1 VAWTY
6 GALLLSGCAQI
17 LNRPARDALMPTLVP
32 PAQLAR
38 AIALASSLHQ
48 VASMAAPA
56 LAGLGL
62 ALFHSALPIHAANT
76 VFILVALLGDPG
88 HPPALPRATRRRPV
102 AAAACARCWPA
113 SPTSAAPGCSSR

>member
-6 GALLLSGCAQI
+6 AALVLSGCAQI

-32 PAQLAR
+32 PAQLGR

-48 VASMAAPA
+48 VASMAAP

-62 ALFHSALPIHAANT
+62 ALFHSALPIHAANA
-76 VFILVALLGDPG
+76 VFTLIALL
-88 HPPALPRATRRRPV
+88 ATLAIRQRSRGTDRP
-102 AAAACARCWPA
+102 
-113 SPTSAAPGCSSR
+113 AAPGVWRDAGRLHPSGVPASSSR